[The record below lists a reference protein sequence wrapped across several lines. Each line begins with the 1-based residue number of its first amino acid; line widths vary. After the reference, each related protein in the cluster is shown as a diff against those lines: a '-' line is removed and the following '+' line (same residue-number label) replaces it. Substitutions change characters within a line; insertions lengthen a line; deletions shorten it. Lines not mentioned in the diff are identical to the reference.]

1 MKRAEFLYK
10 IAYFPFWLGILSYG
24 WMLFQTIKLAFSKV
38 VITEDGGYALDYDIS
53 YFMTDSI
60 PVILAACLVIGLAIT
75 TVFLFIKQRHPW
87 LLLPFSLLVMGG
99 QHLLHPLT
107 QLSEFMF
114 FRYALGGVFKPITTA
129 GPLTLLKVI
138 PMLPFFLCFLLS
150 LIATILLK
158 KKERAR

>member
-1 MKRAEFLYK
+1 MKTSKLLYK
-10 IAYFPFWLGILSYG
+10 IACFSFWLGILSYG
-24 WMLFQTIKLAFSKV
+24 WVLFQTIKLAFSKV

-60 PVILAACLVIGLAIT
+60 PVILAAGLVIGLTIT
-75 TVFLFIKQRHPW
+75 TVFLFIKQRYQW
-87 LLLPFSLLVMGG
+87 LLLPFSLLIMEG

-114 FRYALGGVFKPITTA
+114 FRYALGGIFKAITKIDSIA
-129 GPLTLLKVI
+129 LLKVI

-158 KKERAR
+158 KKERTP